1 MKHVRVMGVS
11 ELVHLPFVRHQ
22 LDPDLVL
29 GAWQLDEAVAVL
41 SDRPI
46 ARERLTVLTGFGP
59 AADQG
64 RLLAGLVGEIEPPH
78 RLTLTASAGAV
89 PVRWRLE
96 DVKHWHWM
104 LASTPPGEGVPG
116 AVVVDDDAE
125 IDALLDVAAPDS
137 HARPGTPG
145 IEAWLG
151 LREREALVAVGAV
164 IRNPDGSGH
173 LRAVTVAPHAR
184 GRGLGRS
191 LSVALT
197 RQALRGPGIAS
208 LGVYADNEPALRIYR
223 QLGYEVV
230 HEFTSG
236 RVSSSS
242 STTAVAPSR

>member
-1 MKHVRVMGVS
+1 VGVS
-11 ELVHLPFVRHQ
+11 ELGHLPFVRHQ
-22 LDPDLVL
+22 LDPALVL

-41 SDRPI
+41 SHRPI
-46 ARERLTVLTGFGP
+46 ARETVTVLTGFGP
-59 AADQG
+59 AADQV
-64 RLLAGLVGEIEPPH
+64 RLLAELAGEIDPPR
-78 RLTLTASAGAV
+78 RLTLTAPADVV
-89 PVRWRLE
+89 PDRWRLE

-104 LASTPPGEGVPG
+104 LTSTQPVERVPD
-116 AVVVDDDAE
+116 AVVVDDPTE

-151 LREREALVAVGAV
+151 LREGDALVAVGAV

-173 LRAVTVAPHAR
+173 LRAVTVAPDAR

-223 QLGYEVV
+223 GLGYEVV